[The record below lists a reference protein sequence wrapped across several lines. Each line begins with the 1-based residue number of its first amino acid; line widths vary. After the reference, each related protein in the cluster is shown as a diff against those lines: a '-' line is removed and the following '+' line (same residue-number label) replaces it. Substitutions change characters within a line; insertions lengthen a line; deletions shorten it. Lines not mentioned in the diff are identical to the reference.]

1 MMNPALIERL
11 QAVDRQAESMGRG
24 EKSAY
29 LKQQAAELGMSLA
42 TLYRKLEA
50 VAVKPERKRRSDAG
64 KSELSLDEAKL
75 ISAVLM
81 EAMRRNGKRLMAVR
95 QAVEMLRAN
104 GKIEAARIDE
114 ETGEVMPL
122 SESTITRALREYKL
136 HPDQLLQPDP
146 VSRMKS
152 EHPNHCWQ
160 IDPSLCVLYY
170 LPRHGKDTGLRV
182 MKEEEFYKNKP
193 KNVVK
198 IEQDRVWRYTGTD
211 HASGTIAVQYYF
223 GGETSA
229 NLCDFFIYM
238 MQAKADT
245 LKDPFRGVPRM
256 VMLDPG
262 SANTSAA
269 FKNLCKSLDVH
280 VQINK
285 PGNPRAKG
293 QVEKA
298 NDIVETA
305 FESGLRFTE
314 IHDIDQ
320 LNRLAEHWMRY
331 YNGTQKHS
339 RHGMTRYQAWNKI
352 KAEQLI
358 LPPPADYCRELAIST
373 AKEAKVS
380 PDLEIRFGGRVY
392 SVKDIKGVLV
402 GQKLMVAKNPWETDG
417 ARVATFD
424 ADGNETWV
432 AVPEVVFDE
441 MGFRADAAVIGAE
454 YNAHG
459 DTAAQQHAKELD
471 KLAMGAETLD
481 EAAAKRKGKTVPFGG
496 EIDPYKH
503 QEDTLATRNT
513 LYIEKSGQQ
522 MAYNRMEVAEQV
534 LSKVEVAKL
543 LKPRVEAA
551 GGDWKQAVALI
562 TKQYPDGVVASQL
575 EAVFNQLK
583 TAGRLKLH
591 KTG

>member
-64 KSELSLDEAKL
+64 KSELSLEEAKL

-238 MQAKADT
+238 MQAKQDT
-245 LKDPFRGVPRM
+245 LKDPFRGVPRI

-441 MGFRADAAVIGAE
+441 MGFRADAAVIGEE
-454 YNAHG
+454 YKAPSH
-459 DTAAQQHAKELD
+459 TESQQHAKELD

>member
-1 MMNPALIERL
+1 MNPALIERL

-24 EKSAY
+24 EKSVY

-358 LPPPADYCRELAIST
+358 LPPPADYCRELAISA

-380 PDLEIRFGGRVY
+380 ADEEIQFGGRFY
-392 SVKDIKGVLV
+392 SVKAITGILV
-402 GQKLMVAKNPWETDG
+402 GQKVLVAKNPWEKNG

-441 MGFRADAAVIGAE
+441 MGFRADAAVIGVE
-454 YNAHG
+454 YKAPSH
-459 DTAAQQHAKELD
+459 TEAQQHKKELD

-481 EAAAKRKGKTVPFGG
+481 EAAAKRKGKAVPFGG

>member
-1 MMNPALIERL
+1 MNPALTERL
-11 QAVDRQAESMGRG
+11 MAVERQAAEMGRG
-24 EKSAY
+24 ARSAY
-29 LKQQAAELGMSLA
+29 LKQQAEEMGISVA

-64 KSELSLDEAKL
+64 KSELSLDDAKL
-75 ISAVLM
+75 ISAVLV
-81 EAMRRNGKRLMAVR
+81 EAMRRNGKRLMSVK

-122 SESTITRALREYKL
+122 SDSTIIRALREYRL

-146 VSRMKS
+146 VNRMKS

-170 LPRHGKDTGLRV
+170 LPRHGKDSGLRV

-211 HASGTIAVQYYF
+211 HASGTIAARYYF

-314 IHDIDQ
+314 VSDIDQ
-320 LNRLAEHWMRY
+320 LNGLAERWMRY
-331 YNGTQKHS
+331 YNGTQIHS

-358 LPPPADYCRELAIST
+358 LPPPADYCRELALS
-373 AKEAKVS
+373 APKEAKVS
-380 PDLEIRFGGRVY
+380 SDLEIRFGGRVY
-392 SVKDIKGVLV
+392 SVKALENVLV
-402 GQKLMVAKNPWETDG
+402 GQKLLVAKNPWETNG
-417 ARVATFD
+417 ARVAVFD
-424 ADGNETWV
+424 SEGRETWQ

-454 YNAHG
+454 YKGQA
-459 DTAAQQHAKELD
+459 DTAAQTHRKELD
-471 KLAMGAETLD
+471 KLAMGADTLD
-481 EAAAKRKGKTVPFGG
+481 EAAAKRKGKAVPFGG
-496 EIDPYKH
+496 EIEPYKH
-503 QEDTLATRNT
+503 QEDTLAARNT
-513 LYIEKSGQQ
+513 LYIERQGQQ
-522 MAYNRMEVAEQV
+522 MDYNRMEVAEQV
-534 LSKVEVAKL
+534 LSKVEIAKL
-543 LKPRVEAA
+543 LKPRIEAE
-551 GGDWKQAVALI
+551 GGDWKQALAFI
-562 TKQYPDGVVASQL
+562 QKQYPDGVAESGL
-575 EAVFNQLK
+575 EAVFDKLK
-583 TAGRLKLH
+583 AAGRLKLH

>member
-1 MMNPALIERL
+1 MNPALIERL

-24 EKSAY
+24 ERSAY

-64 KSELSLDEAKL
+64 KSELSLEEAKL

-193 KNVVK
+193 KNVIK

-211 HASGTIAVQYYF
+211 HASGTIVARYYF

-238 MQAKADT
+238 MQAKQDT

-314 IHDIDQ
+314 VHDIDQ
-320 LNRLAEHWMRY
+320 LNGLAERWMRY
-331 YNGTQKHS
+331 YNGTQIHS

-358 LPPPADYCRELAIST
+358 LPPPADYCRELAVS
-373 AKEAKVS
+373 APKEAKVS

-392 SVKDIKGVLV
+392 NVKDIKGVLV
-402 GQKLMVAKNPWETDG
+402 GQKLLVAKNPWESNG

-432 AVPEVVFDE
+432 AVPQVVFDE

-454 YNAHG
+454 YKAHG
-459 DTAAQQHAKELD
+459 ETSAQQHAKELD

-481 EAAAKRKGKTVPFGG
+481 EAAAKRKGKAVPFGG
-496 EIDPYKH
+496 ELDPYKH
-503 QEDTLATRNT
+503 QEDTLAARNT
-513 LYIEKSGQQ
+513 LYIERQGSQ
-522 MAYNRMEVAEQV
+522 MDYNRMEVAEQV
-534 LSKVEVAKL
+534 LNKVEVAKL
-543 LKPRVEAA
+543 LKPRIEAA
-551 GGDWKQAVALI
+551 GGEWTPSMMAKLGRL
-562 TKQYPDGVVASQL
+562 YPDGVAASQL

-591 KTG
+591 KTA